1 MAAGSAGTGPQ
12 RLAFS
17 MTQVPPSRLPGA
29 SCEPPQP
36 DPPMDA
42 WLEDWLAAQVAHRQR
57 VRAEA
62 RRFAREIALLRE
74 KMGELRDSRLPP
86 CERAGDVPIGGRIR
100 WQQEPLFE
108 LEA

>member
-1 MAAGSAGTGPQ
+1 V
-12 RLAFS
+12 
-17 MTQVPPSRLPGA
+17 TQVPPPRLPGA

-36 DPPMDA
+36 DPPLDE

-62 RRFAREIALLRE
+62 RRFAREIDLLR
-74 KMGELRDSRLPP
+74 GQLAELHDSRLPP
-86 CERAGDVPIGGRIR
+86 CETAGDPPIGGRIR
-100 WQQEPLFE
+100 WQQETLFE